1 MATVAFSFGS
11 TTLATYGKVTLI
23 NDYLDIPER
32 RGENQVIP
40 YRHGTVFAKK
50 YFGERKMTFGM
61 AITAATATALETKF
75 DTMRAK
81 FAPLTQQTLS
91 VTLESG
97 AIRTVNATV
106 DRPIEVDRKTN
117 TLAFVVVEFT
127 LANPIWRSNTLYTV
141 DSDAIDGTPTPQT
154 LTVVNGGTLEERDPV
169 LVLYGPLEN
178 PVITNTTPTVPVILT
193 YTGVIDD
200 GETVTIQTATTGE
213 YTAVYSKGATS
224 NVIGNVT
231 HSGSAALMVFEV
243 GNNAVTIADA
253 NYEGGNAKLTVSFY
267 TPFL

>member
-1 MATVAFSFGS
+1 MATVAFTYGS
-11 TTLATYGKVTLI
+11 TALSTFGKVTQI

-50 YFGERKMTFGM
+50 YFNERKMTFGM
-61 AITAATATALETKF
+61 AVTAATATALETKF

-81 FAPLTQQTLS
+81 FAPLTEQVLS

-97 AIRTVNATV
+97 AIRTANAIV

-127 LANPIWRSNTLYTV
+127 LANPIWRSSVLYTV

-154 LTVVNGGTLEERDPV
+154 LTVANGGTIEERDPV
-169 LVLYGPLEN
+169 LVLTGPLKN

-193 YTGVIDD
+193 YTGTIANAA
-200 GETVTIQTATTGE
+200 TVTIQTATTGE
-213 YTAVYSKGATS
+213 YTATHSVSG

-231 HSGSAALMVFEV
+231 HSGSSALMVFEV
-243 GNNAVTIADA
+243 ENNAVTIADD
-253 NYEGGNAKLTVSFY
+253 NYAGGNAKLNVNFY

>member
-1 MATVAFSFGS
+1 MATVAFTYGS
-11 TTLATYGKVTLI
+11 TALSTFGKVTQI

-61 AITAATATALETKF
+61 AVTAATATALETKF

-81 FAPLTQQTLS
+81 FAPLTEQVLS

-97 AIRTVNATV
+97 AIRNAYATV

-127 LANPIWRSNTLYTV
+127 LANPIWRLSTAIADNT
-141 DSDAIDGTPTPQT
+141 
-154 LTVVNGGTLEERDPV
+154 TVVDESPESMTVTNPGTVEERDPTILLTGSLQNV
-169 LVLYGPLEN
+169 
-178 PVITNTTPTVPVILT
+178 VITNTSITPNVILT
-193 YTGVIDD
+193 YTG
-200 GETVTIQTATTGE
+200 TIAVAHWVSIATATTGE
-213 YTAVYSKGATS
+213 YTAIDNHGV

-231 HSGSAALMVFEV
+231 HSGSSALMVFAV
-243 GNNAVTIADA
+243 GDNVLSITTDAGPGAVKA
-253 NYEGGNAKLTVSFY
+253 SFY
-267 TPFL
+267 APYL